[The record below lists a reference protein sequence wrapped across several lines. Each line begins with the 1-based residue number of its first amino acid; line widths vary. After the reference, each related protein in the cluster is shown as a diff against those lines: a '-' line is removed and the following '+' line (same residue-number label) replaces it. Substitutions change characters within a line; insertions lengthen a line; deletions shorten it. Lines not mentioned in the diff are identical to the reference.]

1 MSERKDVNVKASM
14 MIKRINEAK
23 KMAKHILFDCK
34 CMFNSKTCKSNQKW
48 NNDKRSVKEA
58 VFAKRIKVAIVAHVF
73 GRKVGI

>member
-23 KMAKHILFDCK
+23 KMVKHILF
-34 CMFNSKTCKSNQKW
+34 
-48 NNDKRSVKEA
+48 DKRSVKEA